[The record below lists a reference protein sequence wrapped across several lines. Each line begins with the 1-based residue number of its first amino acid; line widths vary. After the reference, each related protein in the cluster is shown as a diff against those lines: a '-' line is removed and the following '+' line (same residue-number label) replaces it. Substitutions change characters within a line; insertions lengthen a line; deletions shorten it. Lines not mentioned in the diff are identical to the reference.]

1 MQPPSSDSAP
11 QGLRPRRHRKNPR
24 SRAVLAETQLG
35 PERLMLPLFIHDR
48 AEDQPI
54 GALPGHARLGPS
66 GLLREAQRA
75 AEAGLAG
82 ICLFPALPESLK
94 TKTAGAALDPEGLVP
109 RTVRRLKAEFPDLPV
124 VTDVALDPYSADG
137 HDGLVSDTGEIL
149 NDETVEVLCRQA
161 VLHADAGADTVAPSD
176 MMDGRVGA
184 IREALELAGH
194 THTQILAYTAKY
206 ASAYY
211 GPFREALDSAPR
223 AGDKKTYQMDPG
235 NRREALRELF
245 LDESEGAD
253 LVMVKPAGPYLDV
266 ISELRA
272 ATTLPVAAYQ
282 VSGEYAQL
290 KAAAERG
297 WLDERAC
304 QLEALLGIRRA
315 GADLILTYAALEA
328 AAWFKEG

>member
-1 MQPPSSDSAP
+1 MH
-11 QGLRPRRHRKNPR
+11 RPRRNRKTPP
-24 SRAVLAETQLG
+24 SRAILAETRL
-35 PERLMLPLFIHDR
+35 EAARLMLPLFLH
-48 AEDQPI
+48 EGPGDQPI
-54 GALPGHARLGPS
+54 AALEGHSRLGPD
-66 GLLREAQRA
+66 GLLRA
-75 AEAGLAG
+75 AEQAAGAGLAG
-82 ICLFPALPESLK
+82 VVLFPALPEQLK
-94 TKTAGAALDPEGLVP
+94 TKDAAAALDPEGLVP
-109 RTVRRLKAEFPDLPV
+109 RSIRRIKAAFPELPV

-137 HDGLVSDTGEIL
+137 HDGLVAESGEVL
-149 NDETVEVLCRQA
+149 NDETVEILCRQA
-161 VLHADAGADTVAPSD
+161 VLHAEAGADTVAPSD

-184 IREALELAGH
+184 IRAALEAAGH
-194 THTQILAYTAKY
+194 TNTQILAYTAKY

-235 NRREALRELF
+235 NRREALRELS
-245 LDESEGAD
+245 LDEAEGAD

-266 ISELRA
+266 IAELRA

-328 AAWFKEG
+328 AAWLTES